1 MIRAILFFLV
11 VMTVSISI
19 VFVVPAISR
28 KEADRKLILKVILTL
43 ALAAALFA
51 IAIYFFQLGNNAPG
65 TLK

>member
-11 VMTVSISI
+11 VMAVSISI
-19 VFVVPAISR
+19 VFVLPAVTR
-28 KEADRKLILKVILTL
+28 KEADRKLLVKVVLTL

-51 IAIYFFQLGNNAPG
+51 IATYFFQLGNDAPG